1 MKRIERIVLLVTVA
15 LMLSGCQNAWSEQ
28 GRYDWNSASSSVETS
43 SSATNDSTSINE
55 SSKEL
60 KVLEE
65 SVELETTAV
74 NATNVE
80 TNEMASEEAIVET
93 KPERNGFN
101 EFNNTLEFGIIQM
114 EFPSYWMFE
123 VTEDSDDKHTMV
135 GLADYDATKDSVSVA
150 LQIQYWVNDSEVD
163 INVLR
168 AATTAITEKCD
179 KAGREYSSEFYTNQ
193 IMRSYKVT
201 TTDNQMVN
209 GEEERVSVKFV
220 PFIIK
225 GENYLYYIEY
235 YELCDSAYSY
245 DDDFDKMLAS
255 IKKTETV
262 SKKDDNGSN
271 KSSTVTKN
279 DNNKNSTSGTNSNKK
294 DNNGSNKS
302 STESQNN
309 NSQNTTTGV
318 NPDMKAFLD
327 SYEAFVDKYVAFM
340 KKYLNSSSSGDYTEF
355 LGMYQE
361 YIDILSQLQDFETKA
376 DKYNS
381 SGMSKEDLAYYL
393 DSLNR
398 IQKKML
404 SVYE

>member
-1 MKRIERIVLLVTVA
+1 MKRIERIVLLVTVV
-15 LMLSGCQNAWSEQ
+15 LMFSGCQNARSEQ

-43 SSATNDSTSINE
+43 SSATKDSANISE
-55 SSKEL
+55 SSKET
-60 KVLEE
+60 KIVEE
-65 SVELETTAV
+65 SAELVTETTS
-74 NATNVE
+74 VE
-80 TNEMASEEAIVET
+80 ANEIANKEVMVET
-93 KPERNGFN
+93 KPDRNGFN
-101 EFNNTLEFGIIQM
+101 ELNNVFEFGIIQI
-114 EFPSYWMFE
+114 EFPSYWICD
-123 VTEDSDDKHTMV
+123 VSDDDNEQNV
-135 GLADYDATKDSVSVA
+135 ICLADFEAAKNTA
-150 LQIQYWVNDSEVD
+150 GAGIQMQYWVNDSEVD

-168 AATTAITEKCD
+168 AATAYITDELD
-179 KAGREYSSEFYTNQ
+179 KQGIEYSSEFYTNQ
-193 IMRSYKVT
+193 IIRSYKVT
-201 TTDNQMVN
+201 TTEAQMVN
-209 GEEERVSVKFV
+209 GEEKRVPLKYV
-220 PFIIK
+220 PFIVN
-225 GENYLYYIEY
+225 GENYMYIIKYLEPY
-235 YELCDSAYSY
+235 GSAYSY

-262 SKKDDNGSN
+262 SKKDDKGSN

-279 DNNKNSTSGTNSNKK
+279 DNNENSTSGTNSNKK

-302 STESQNN
+302 STGSQNN
-309 NSQNTTTGV
+309 NTQNTTTGV

-381 SGMSKEDLAYYL
+381 SGMSKEDWAYYL